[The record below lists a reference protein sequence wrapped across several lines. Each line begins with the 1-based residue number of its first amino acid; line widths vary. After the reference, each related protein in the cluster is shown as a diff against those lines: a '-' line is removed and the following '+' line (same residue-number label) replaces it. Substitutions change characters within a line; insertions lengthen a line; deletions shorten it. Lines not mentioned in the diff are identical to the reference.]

1 MSRVV
6 DLHGCILPAVLGP
19 QGPQTMAESVKMIK
33 SLCNQGI
40 TDIFSTPDVTV
51 SMDKKTWNTMLCDE
65 MVEYIAAHRNQ
76 YLLGN
81 SHFMLVALPQNSKV
95 HHVNAWLLSLLDMG
109 IVPIISEVES
119 YRQLFTKPEQLLEWV
134 DKGILI
140 QCNMASF
147 NHNNANYQR
156 AIELY
161 RNGLIHFF
169 GTGYSSERDVQAHQG
184 YVEAISKLDSTY
196 KKDLLPNIHLNER
209 DLLAN
214 RTFYPAVPSS
224 WVGQR
229 SNFLT
234 RLFGFAL

>member
-1 MSRVV
+1 
-6 DLHGCILPAVLGP
+6 
-19 QGPQTMAESVKMIK
+19 MIK

-51 SMDKKTWNTMLCDE
+51 SMDKKTWNTMESLVNDVKLAVGEQQVDITIHSGARVLLCDE

>member
-1 MSRVV
+1 
-6 DLHGCILPAVLGP
+6 
-19 QGPQTMAESVKMIK
+19 
-33 SLCNQGI
+33 LCNQGI

-51 SMDKKTWNTMLCDE
+51 SMDKKTWNTMESLVNDVKLAVGEQQVDITIHSGARVLLCDE

>member
-1 MSRVV
+1 
-6 DLHGCILPAVLGP
+6 
-19 QGPQTMAESVKMIK
+19 
-33 SLCNQGI
+33 
-40 TDIFSTPDVTV
+40 
-51 SMDKKTWNTMLCDE
+51 
-65 MVEYIAAHRNQ
+65 
-76 YLLGN
+76 
-81 SHFMLVALPQNSKV
+81 
-95 HHVNAWLLSLLDMG
+95 MG

-161 RNGLIHFF
+161 RNGLIHSF

-224 WVGQR
+224 WVGQK

>member
-1 MSRVV
+1 M
-6 DLHGCILPAVLGP
+6 
-19 QGPQTMAESVKMIK
+19 
-33 SLCNQGI
+33 CNQGI

-51 SMDKKTWNTMLCDE
+51 SMDKKTWNTMESLVNDVKLAVGEQQVDITIHSGARVLLCDE

-224 WVGQR
+224 WVGQK